1 MNTGK
6 VVQVL
11 GPVVDVIF
19 EDGELPEIFTALEIN
34 TESTGKLICEVQ
46 QHLGENTV
54 RTVSMGATE
63 GLSRGIDVKDL
74 GSPITTPV
82 GKASLGRIINVTGD
96 PVDEAGPIEAD
107 QRWPIHRE
115 PPTLSLIHI

>member
-19 EDGELPEIFTALEIN
+19 EDGELPDIFTALEIN

-54 RTVSMGATE
+54 RTVSMGATDC
-63 GLSRGIDVKDL
+63 LLYTSD
-74 GSPITTPV
+74 
-82 GKASLGRIINVTGD
+82 AA
-96 PVDEAGPIEAD
+96 DE
-107 QRWPIHRE
+107 
-115 PPTLSLIHI
+115 

>member
-46 QHLGENTV
+46 QHLGEN
-54 RTVSMGATE
+54 
-63 GLSRGIDVKDL
+63 
-74 GSPITTPV
+74 
-82 GKASLGRIINVTGD
+82 
-96 PVDEAGPIEAD
+96 
-107 QRWPIHRE
+107 
-115 PPTLSLIHI
+115 

>member
-115 PPTLSLIHI
+115 RQI

>member
-54 RTVSMGATE
+54 RTVSMGAMHQTVPFFSE
-63 GLSRGIDVKDL
+63 GRAAGHHSQRPVTPAHGSSSDRCPCHPRDGSTAAGDL
-74 GSPITTPV
+74 G
-82 GKASLGRIINVTGD
+82 
-96 PVDEAGPIEAD
+96 
-107 QRWPIHRE
+107 Q
-115 PPTLSLIHI
+115 

>member
-74 GSPITTPV
+74 
-82 GKASLGRIINVTGD
+82 
-96 PVDEAGPIEAD
+96 
-107 QRWPIHRE
+107 
-115 PPTLSLIHI
+115 SLIHI

>member
-1 MNTGK
+1 MVQKVCNFKIKLIEREIKETMNTGK

-74 GSPITTPV
+74 GSPITPLLEKHHLE
-82 GKASLGRIINVTGD
+82 GSLTSQEIR
-96 PVDEAGPIEAD
+96 
-107 QRWPIHRE
+107 
-115 PPTLSLIHI
+115 

>member
-6 VVQVL
+6 VVQVM

-19 EDGELPEIFTALEIN
+19 ENGELPGIYTALEIN

-54 RTVSMGATE
+54 RSLSMGATE
-63 GLSRGIDVKDL
+63 GLSRGIDVTDL
-74 GSPITTPV
+74 GFPITTPV
-82 GKASLGRIINVTGD
+82 GKA
-96 PVDEAGPIEAD
+96 
-107 QRWPIHRE
+107 
-115 PPTLSLIHI
+115 

>member
-46 QHLGENTV
+46 HLNRYVLRWKRTNPFHQQIHQALGMGEYCVVQSKLVGPVSVQLVNRH
-54 RTVSMGATE
+54 RTK
-63 GLSRGIDVKDL
+63 L
-74 GSPITTPV
+74 
-82 GKASLGRIINVTGD
+82 
-96 PVDEAGPIEAD
+96 
-107 QRWPIHRE
+107 HR
-115 PPTLSLIHI
+115 LL